1 MFILKKKIIRN
12 KKYVRIFFFFYFIH
26 ISLNRNQGPNKK
38 KNKNLKTIEFYIYL
52 IYHKVLFLK
61 IHFRHSNGMLSPQ
74 SNSRISHQK
83 GEIIYCYEKLSIF
96 SGTVRNFYKINF
108 EV

>member
-12 KKYVRIFFFFYFIH
+12 KKYVRNFFFDFTH

-38 KNKNLKTIEFYIYL
+38 KNNKNLKTIEFYIYL
-52 IYHKVLFLK
+52 IYHKILFLK
-61 IHFRHSNGMLSPQ
+61 IHFRHSNGMPSPQ

-83 GEIIYCYEKLSIF
+83 GEIIYCYEKLCLYLVEQYGIF
-96 SGTVRNFYKINF
+96 MK
-108 EV
+108 